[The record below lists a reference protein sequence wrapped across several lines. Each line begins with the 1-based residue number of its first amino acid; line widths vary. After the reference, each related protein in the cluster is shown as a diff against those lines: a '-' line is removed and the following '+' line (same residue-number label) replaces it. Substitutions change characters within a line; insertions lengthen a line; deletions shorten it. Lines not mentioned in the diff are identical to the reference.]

1 MNETSDTKHIR
12 LTLILYLV
20 IFGMKL
26 VVYYMSGT
34 LSMLAEAFHTLSD
47 IFISGFLL
55 VAMYFA
61 RKKPDEKHMFGYAR
75 AQNVAALVAATLFIS
90 FTSFKLFED
99 AIPRLFQT
107 EEVHYENLTW
117 VLVTLV
123 VSIVI
128 AAVPLIKIL
137 RNKER
142 GAVAKAQM
150 MELIN
155 DELGLLAAL
164 LGTLGIM
171 MGYPIADP
179 LAAIAVA
186 TIIAINAFGLFRE
199 NLTFLI
205 GRSPGSEFLTETK
218 ALALSVPGVLGVHD
232 LRVEYVGPQALHA
245 DIHIVVEPELPL
257 HEAHEIVNE
266 VLLRLHD
273 EVDLED
279 CTIHLD
285 SSPID

>member
-1 MNETSDTKHIR
+1 MNDTSDAKHVR
-12 LTLILYLV
+12 LTLVLYLV

-55 VAMYFA
+55 VAMYYA

-75 AQNVAALVAATLFIS
+75 AQNIAALVAATLFIS

-107 EEVHYENLTW
+107 EEVHYENLSW

-128 AAVPLIKIL
+128 AAVPLIKIM

-164 LGTLGIM
+164 L
-171 MGYPIADP
+171 
-179 LAAIAVA
+179 
-186 TIIAINAFGLFRE
+186 
-199 NLTFLI
+199 
-205 GRSPGSEFLTETK
+205 
-218 ALALSVPGVLGVHD
+218 
-232 LRVEYVGPQALHA
+232 
-245 DIHIVVEPELPL
+245 
-257 HEAHEIVNE
+257 
-266 VLLRLHD
+266 
-273 EVDLED
+273 
-279 CTIHLD
+279 
-285 SSPID
+285 